1 MLAVRPAT
9 PRYLHVV
16 DIFELP
22 ETMQTWAREWG
33 NRDAEQLDNVDGD
46 YKVALDF
53 RYLGEDLT
61 PDDIVERV
69 LEGELDEADYP
80 YAAWKDHRNDFVEYI
95 DLKRWRDVVRY
106 IAENLPPE
114 LVAEN
119 KVALYIW
126 H

>member
-1 MLAVRPAT
+1 MLTVRSVT

-22 ETMQTWAREWG
+22 EPMQQWAREWG
-33 NRDAEQLDNVDGD
+33 NRDAEQLDNCDGD
-46 YKVALDF
+46 FKVALDF
-53 RYLGEDLT
+53 RCLGEDRT

-69 LEGELDEADYP
+69 LDGDLETDDYP
-80 YAAWKDHRNDFVEYI
+80 YAAWKDHRDDFDEYA

-106 IAENLPPE
+106 IAENLPAD

-119 KVALYIW
+119 KVALFIW